1 MKYDEAFLIDG
12 TFVFPNEQTIYIFG
26 AGVDAETAYKKI
38 KKSGARVD
46 PYADLQTAL
55 ESKNHAAAIVALCS
69 IMADEGVDAEVAL
82 NAEVRGIIE
91 NL

>member
-1 MKYDEAFLIDG
+1 M
-12 TFVFPNEQTIYIFG
+12 
-26 AGVDAETAYKKI
+26 
-38 KKSGARVD
+38 
-46 PYADLQTAL
+46 QTAL
-55 ESKNHAAAIVALCS
+55 ENKNHAAAIVALCS